1 MADPRSIHTIVN
13 KQEQEMVQIELYTE
27 NLDDYAELFASVFKF
42 KLIEQ
47 KPGWRQLRR
56 HGYFDIMLFSPS
68 KNKIGESHWAVPEP
82 GEGGKGIEVVICVLE
97 LANIRGEI
105 RDRGFE
111 CSEVQYPP
119 WGSVEFFFKLKEG
132 YLIRVKQPPKFRE

>member
-27 NLDDYAELFASVFKF
+27 NLDDYAELFASVFTF

-56 HGYFDIMLFSPS
+56 PRYFDIMLFSPS
-68 KNKIGESHWAVPEP
+68 KNKIGESHWAVQN
-82 GEGGKGIEVVICVLE
+82 
-97 LANIRGEI
+97 LARA
-105 RDRGFE
+105 
-111 CSEVQYPP
+111 V
-119 WGSVEFFFKLKEG
+119 KE
-132 YLIRVKQPPKFRE
+132 